1 MQDVLLYHAI
11 DHPSL
16 LCRLTTEQVEKL
28 TDKIGLRLRLMKA
41 IEKHKAAFPDWKHER
56 TSSSRAVSP
65 PNGRQTPTI
74 HLSASQDK
82 DICNFVT
89 NTGTLESSLDVE
101 QGSSVWMSSAV
112 EGNAAEVSGPNLHP
126 EERVQGLSRESST
139 GTEDVVLVGTGRLFA
154 F

>member
-1 MQDVLLYHAI
+1 MLLYHAI

-41 IEKHKAAFPDWKHER
+41 IEKHRAAIPDWKHER
-56 TSSSRAVSP
+56 TISPSVVSP
-65 PNGRQTPTI
+65 PNGRHSPTS
-74 HLSASQDK
+74 HLSASKDK
-82 DICNFVT
+82 DLDNFLT
-89 NTGTLESSLDVE
+89 NTVQSAMNVGQDSSA
-101 QGSSVWMSSAV
+101 WMSSAV
-112 EGNAAEVSGPNLHP
+112 QGNAAEVSGPNLHP

-139 GTEDVVLVGTGRLFA
+139 GDVVFVGTGRLFA

>member
-28 TDKIGLRLRLMKA
+28 TDKVGLRLRLIKA
-41 IEKHKAAFPDWKHER
+41 IEKHKAAFPDWKIERR
-56 TSSSRAVSP
+56 TSSSQAVSP
-65 PNGRQTPTI
+65 LNGRHTPTN

-82 DICNFVT
+82 DVCNFVT
-89 NTGTLESSLDVE
+89 NTSTIESSLDLE
-101 QGSSVWMSSAV
+101 QDSSVWMSSAV

-139 GTEDVVLVGTGRLFA
+139 EDVVLVGTGRLFA